1 MTRAETYDDL
11 ARLERLLDEYY
22 QVSTLDPAKL
32 PGLRA
37 QIWELCERAALDH
50 DLDRRGQAPG
60 EDDFDDFLLH
70 LDGYLCELKDA
81 QIRGGLHTLGLP
93 PEGDAE
99 IDLLAALL
107 RLPQGPVPSL
117 RTAVAD
123 ELGLELGAL
132 LAEPGRRLDPA
143 ERVGEGK
150 GCWVTASDA
159 LDAVDA
165 LPGPYTLEL
174 SSPGVERPLRRPSDF
189 RRFAGT
195 TISVKSHDP
204 VDGARRHR
212 GLLLEA
218 DDSGIVLEVDGQ
230 HRRFSYD
237 AIASARTV
245 FEWGPAPKPTGPP
258 KRAAKER
265 SG

>member
-1 MTRAETYDDL
+1 MVGNQNALWTAAE
-11 ARLERLLDEYY
+11 
-22 QVSTLDPAKL
+22 
-32 PGLRA
+32 
-37 QIWELCERAALDH
+37 
-50 DLDRRGQAPG
+50 
-60 EDDFDDFLLH
+60 
-70 LDGYLCELKDA
+70 
-81 QIRGGLHTLGLP
+81 
-93 PEGDAE
+93 
-99 IDLLAALL
+99 
-107 RLPQGPVPSL
+107 PVLSS
-117 RTAVAD
+117 
-123 ELGLELGAL
+123 LGLELVDVEVVGSGRARTL
-132 LAEPGRRLDPA
+132 RLTVDRDGGIDLDTLAEANGPVSA
-143 ERVGEGK
+143 
-150 GCWVTASDA
+150 A

-165 LPGPYTLEL
+165 IPGPYTLEL

-218 DDSGIVLEVDGQ
+218 DDTGIAVEVDGQ

-245 FEWGPAPKPTGPP
+245 FEWGPAPKPTGPA